1 MAKINI
7 SIDDELLKK
16 ADKFVKKIYT
26 SRSGLISIAL
36 VNYMNNQEVITKLLE
51 EIHEDISEDIYN
63 FENKKNNYDVN
74 TNELE

>member
-16 ADKFVKKIYT
+16 ADKFAKKIYT

-36 VNYMNNQEVITKLLE
+36 VNYMNNQDSINRLL
-51 EIHEDISEDIYN
+51 
-63 FENKKNNYDVN
+63 FENNKNNYDEN
-74 TNELE
+74 TD

>member
-16 ADKFVKKIYT
+16 ADKFAKKIYT

-36 VNYMNNQEVITKLLE
+36 VNYMNNQDVITKLL
-51 EIHEDISEDIYN
+51 
-63 FENKKNNYDVN
+63 FENNKNNYDIN
-74 TNELE
+74 IDDLE

>member
-16 ADKFVKKIYT
+16 ADKFAKKIYT

-36 VNYMNNQEVITKLLE
+36 VNYMNNQEAITKLL
-51 EIHEDISEDIYN
+51 
-63 FENKKNNYDVN
+63 FENNKNNYDVN
-74 TNELE
+74 TDDLE

>member
-16 ADKFVKKIYT
+16 ADKFAKKIYT

-36 VNYMNNQEVITKLLE
+36 VNYMNNQDAITKLL
-51 EIHEDISEDIYN
+51 
-63 FENKKNNYDVN
+63 FENNKNNYDVN
-74 TNELE
+74 TDELE

>member
-16 ADKFVKKIYT
+16 ADKFAKKIYT

-36 VNYMNNQEVITKLLE
+36 VNYMNNQDAITKLL
-51 EIHEDISEDIYN
+51 
-63 FENKKNNYDVN
+63 FENNKNNYDVN
-74 TNELE
+74 TDDLE

>member
-16 ADKFVKKIYT
+16 ADNFAKKIYT

-36 VNYMNNQEVITKLLE
+36 VNYMNNQEAITKLL
-51 EIHEDISEDIYN
+51 
-63 FENKKNNYDVN
+63 FENNKNNYDVN
-74 TNELE
+74 TDDLE

>member
-16 ADKFVKKIYT
+16 ADNFAKKIYT

-36 VNYMNNQEVITKLLE
+36 VNYMNNQEAITKLL
-51 EIHEDISEDIYN
+51 
-63 FENKKNNYDVN
+63 FENNKNNYDVN

>member
-16 ADKFVKKIYT
+16 ADKFAKKIYT

-36 VNYMNNQEVITKLLE
+36 VNYMNNQEAITKLL
-51 EIHEDISEDIYN
+51 
-63 FENKKNNYDVN
+63 FENNKNNYDIN
-74 TNELE
+74 TDELE

>member
-16 ADKFVKKIYT
+16 ADNSAKKIYT

-36 VNYMNNQEVITKLLE
+36 VNYMNNQDVITKLL
-51 EIHEDISEDIYN
+51 
-63 FENKKNNYDVN
+63 FENNKNNYDEN
-74 TNELE
+74 TD

>member
-16 ADKFVKKIYT
+16 ADKFAKKIYT

-36 VNYMNNQEVITKLLE
+36 VNYMNNQEAITKLL
-51 EIHEDISEDIYN
+51 
-63 FENKKNNYDVN
+63 FENNKNNYDVN
-74 TNELE
+74 INELE

>member
-16 ADKFVKKIYT
+16 ADNFAKKIYT

-36 VNYMNNQEVITKLLE
+36 VNYMNNQDVITKLL
-51 EIHEDISEDIYN
+51 
-63 FENKKNNYDVN
+63 FENNKNNYDEN
-74 TNELE
+74 TY

>member
-16 ADKFVKKIYT
+16 ADKFAKKIYT

-36 VNYMNNQEVITKLLE
+36 VNYMNNQEAITKLLF
-51 EIHEDISEDIYN
+51 DN
-63 FENKKNNYDVN
+63 NKNNYNEN
-74 TNELE
+74 TD

>member
-16 ADKFVKKIYT
+16 ADNFAKKIYT

-36 VNYMNNQEVITKLLE
+36 VNYMNNQDVITKLL
-51 EIHEDISEDIYN
+51 
-63 FENKKNNYDVN
+63 FENNKNNYDVN
-74 TNELE
+74 TDDLE

>member
-16 ADKFVKKIYT
+16 ADNFAKKIYT

-36 VNYMNNQEVITKLLE
+36 VNYMNNQDAITKLL
-51 EIHEDISEDIYN
+51 
-63 FENKKNNYDVN
+63 FENNKNNYDVN
-74 TNELE
+74 TDDLE

>member
-16 ADKFVKKIYT
+16 ADKFAKKIYT

-36 VNYMNNQEVITKLLE
+36 VNYMNNQDVITKLLE
-51 EIHEDISEDIYN
+51 EIQEDISEDIHK
-63 FENKKNNYDVN
+63 FENNKNNYDVN
-74 TNELE
+74 TNKLE

>member
-16 ADKFVKKIYT
+16 ADKFAKKIYT

-36 VNYMNNQEVITKLLE
+36 VNYMNNQESIIKLLE
-51 EIHEDISEDIYN
+51 EIQEDISEEFHDFKN
-63 FENKKNNYDVN
+63 NKNNYDVN
-74 TNELE
+74 TNKLE

>member
-16 ADKFVKKIYT
+16 ADKFAKKIYT

-36 VNYMNNQEVITKLLE
+36 VNYMNNQDAITKLL
-51 EIHEDISEDIYN
+51 
-63 FENKKNNYDVN
+63 FENNKNNYDDN
-74 TNELE
+74 TH

>member
-16 ADKFVKKIYT
+16 ADKFAKKIYT

-36 VNYMNNQEVITKLLE
+36 VNYMNNQDVITKLL
-51 EIHEDISEDIYN
+51 
-63 FENKKNNYDVN
+63 FENNKNNYDVN
-74 TNELE
+74 TDELE

>member
-16 ADKFVKKIYT
+16 ADKFAKKIYT

-36 VNYMNNQEVITKLLE
+36 VNYMNNQEAITKLL
-51 EIHEDISEDIYN
+51 
-63 FENKKNNYDVN
+63 FENNKNNYDVN

>member
-16 ADKFVKKIYT
+16 ADKFAKKIYT

-36 VNYMNNQEVITKLLE
+36 VNYMNNQDVITKLL
-51 EIHEDISEDIYN
+51 
-63 FENKKNNYDVN
+63 FENNKNNYDEN
-74 TNELE
+74 TH

>member
-16 ADKFVKKIYT
+16 ADKFAKKIYT

-36 VNYMNNQEVITKLLE
+36 VNYMNNQEAITKLL
-51 EIHEDISEDIYN
+51 
-63 FENKKNNYDVN
+63 FENNKNNYDVN
-74 TNELE
+74 TDELE

>member
-16 ADKFVKKIYT
+16 ADKFAKKIYT

-36 VNYMNNQEVITKLLE
+36 VNYMNNQDVITKLL
-51 EIHEDISEDIYN
+51 
-63 FENKKNNYDVN
+63 FENNKNNYDVN
-74 TNELE
+74 TDDLE

>member
-16 ADKFVKKIYT
+16 ADKFAKKIYT

-36 VNYMNNQEVITKLLE
+36 VNYMNNQESIIKLLE
-51 EIHEDISEDIYN
+51 EVQEDISEEFHYFKN
-63 FENKKNNYDVN
+63 NKNNYDVN
-74 TNELE
+74 TYELE

>member
-16 ADKFVKKIYT
+16 ADKFAKKIYT

-36 VNYMNNQEVITKLLE
+36 VNYMNNQDVITKLL
-51 EIHEDISEDIYN
+51 
-63 FENKKNNYDVN
+63 FENNKNNYDIN
-74 TNELE
+74 TDELE

>member
-16 ADKFVKKIYT
+16 ADNFAKKIYT

-36 VNYMNNQEVITKLLE
+36 VNYMNNQDVITKLL
-51 EIHEDISEDIYN
+51 
-63 FENKKNNYDVN
+63 FENNKNNYDEN
-74 TNELE
+74 TD

>member
-16 ADKFVKKIYT
+16 ADNFAKKIYT

-36 VNYMNNQEVITKLLE
+36 VNYMNNQEAITKLL
-51 EIHEDISEDIYN
+51 
-63 FENKKNNYDVN
+63 FENNKNNYDVN
-74 TNELE
+74 TNL